1 MAKRSLL
8 AVSPLAVGYGLNHA
22 MLNLPIPILVIA
34 ILGLCLLFLW
44 GYFSYRIAS
53 RDKNPFLQACW
64 VCAFGFLMLL
74 LVLYQELVLG
84 RYWFNLFGTAP
95 QLYFLPLFAVAT
107 TALLHVRSQLR
118 GLPEKGQG
126 LSPSARRSGPMQN
139 RQKQDPPHGLSMRRI
154 C

>member
-1 MAKRSLL
+1 MGGVYHMAKRSLL

-22 MLNLPIPILVIA
+22 MLNFPIPILVIA

-64 VCAFGFLMLL
+64 ICAFGFLMLL

-107 TALLHVRSQLR
+107 TALRLSVALFVPITQIWPYYILIWGCMFAASCAGCLK
-118 GLPEKGQG
+118 KGK
-126 LSPSARRSGPMQN
+126 A
-139 RQKQDPPHGLSMRRI
+139 
-154 C
+154 